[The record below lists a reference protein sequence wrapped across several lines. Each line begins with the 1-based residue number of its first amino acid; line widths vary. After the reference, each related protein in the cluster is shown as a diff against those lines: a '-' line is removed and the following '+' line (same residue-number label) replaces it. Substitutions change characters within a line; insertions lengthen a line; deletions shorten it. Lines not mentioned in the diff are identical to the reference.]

1 MRLKKDIRG
10 RALCALFGA
19 AVMVL
24 PHGAAG
30 AVENES
36 PDATVV
42 EVATSESE
50 ARESLSEPTS
60 EATTATKTLSE
71 ESEAATTE
79 KVSDATVSSEKAV
92 APEKSAETA
101 AAETSSVAPQSAK
114 VITTGWVTEN
124 GRQYFVQADGTKKT
138 GWLQEGSTWYY
149 LNSSGAMQ
157 TGWAKVGGAWY
168 YLNSS
173 GAMKTGW
180 LQEGSTWYY
189 LNSSGAMQTGWA
201 KVGGAWYYLNS
212 SGAMKTGWLQEGSN
226 WYYLKS
232 SGAMATGQL
241 TINGKSESFDSNGVW
256 RNASKGEAVLQ
267 TAKSYQG
274 APYRWGGTTPSGWDC
289 IGFVRYVYA
298 QHGVSIG
305 GYTTSVLSV
314 GRQVSYS
321 QAQAGDILYW
331 PGHVAIYAGNGQNV
345 GAWNESMGTTTG
357 PNSWLGTPTVIRVF
371 G

>member
-92 APEKSAETA
+92 GPETA

-124 GRQYFVQADGTKKT
+124 GRQYFVQADGTK
-138 GWLQEGSTWYY
+138 
-149 LNSSGAMQ
+149 
-157 TGWAKVGGAWY
+157 
-168 YLNSS
+168 
-173 GAMKTGW
+173 KTGW

>member
-19 AVMVL
+19 AIMVL

-36 PDATVV
+36 PDATSV
-42 EVATSESE
+42 EVAAAESE
-50 ARESLSEPTS
+50 ALESLSESTS
-60 EATTATKTLSE
+60 EAAASVNALSVE
-71 ESEAATTE
+71 NEVATTE
-79 KVSDATVSSEKAV
+79 NSTDASVSSTA
-92 APEKSAETA
+92 TA
-101 AAETSSVAPQSAK
+101 AAETNAATTQAAQ

-124 GRQYFVQADGTKKT
+124 GLQYFVQSDGTKKT
-138 GWLQEGSTWYY
+138 GWLQQSGVWYY
-149 LNSSGAMQ
+149 LGSTGGMQ

-168 YLNSS
+168 YLTSS

-180 LQEGSTWYY
+180 LQ
-189 LNSSGAMQTGWA
+189 Q
-201 KVGGAWYYLNS
+201 GGA
-212 SGAMKTGWLQEGSN
+212 

-241 TINGKSESFDSNGVW
+241 TINGKSESFDSSGAWVDSSSG
-256 RNASKGEAVLQ
+256 AAVLA

-274 APYRWGGTTPSGWDC
+274 VPYVWGGTTPSGWDC

-321 QAQAGDILYW
+321 QAQSGDILYW

-357 PNSWLGTPTVIRVF
+357 PNSWLGTPTVIRVL

>member
-1 MRLKKDIRG
+1 MTTKGNGMRLKKDIRG

-79 KVSDATVSSEKAV
+79 KVSDATVSSEKV
-92 APEKSAETA
+92 VGPETA

-168 YLNSS
+168 YFS
-173 GAMKTGW
+173 
-180 LQEGSTWYY
+180 
-189 LNSSGAMQTGWA
+189 
-201 KVGGAWYYLNS
+201 
-212 SGAMKTGWLQEGSN
+212 
-226 WYYLKS
+226 
-232 SGAMATGQL
+232 
-241 TINGKSESFDSNGVW
+241 
-256 RNASKGEAVLQ
+256 AV
-267 TAKSYQG
+267 
-274 APYRWGGTTPSGWDC
+274 P
-289 IGFVRYVYA
+289 
-298 QHGVSIG
+298 
-305 GYTTSVLSV
+305 
-314 GRQVSYS
+314 
-321 QAQAGDILYW
+321 
-331 PGHVAIYAGNGQNV
+331 
-345 GAWNESMGTTTG
+345 
-357 PNSWLGTPTVIRVF
+357 
-371 G
+371 

>member
-60 EATTATKTLSE
+60 EATTAPKTLSE

-180 LQEGSTWYY
+180 
-189 LNSSGAMQTGWA
+189 A
-201 KVGGAWYYLNS
+201 KVSGVWYYLNS